1 MTIIEKLIE
10 EVSSAERG
18 ISKAVESG
26 TISKRASQVL
36 ADECIKL
43 LVAIQG
49 NQVIASLMQPQA
61 REEQLIAMPHAG
73 QVVVKN

>member
-18 ISKAVESG
+18 IRKAAEEG

-49 NQVIASLMQPQA
+49 NQFMASLMQQPPH
-61 REEQLIAMPHAG
+61 EEQLISVPSAG
-73 QVVVKN
+73 PVVMKN